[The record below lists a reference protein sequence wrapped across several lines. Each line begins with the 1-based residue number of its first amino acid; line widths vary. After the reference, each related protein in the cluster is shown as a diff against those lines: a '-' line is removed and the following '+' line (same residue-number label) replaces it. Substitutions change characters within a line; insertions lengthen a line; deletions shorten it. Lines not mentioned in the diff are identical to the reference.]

1 MARLPRLSVGG
12 LPHLV
17 VQRSHHGQPVFL
29 DDSDRTLFRN
39 LLGESAKAEG
49 LALHAYALMDK
60 EVRLLATPATADTLG
75 RTMQTLGRR
84 YGGAFN
90 RRHGRSGGLW
100 EGRFRATIIEP
111 ERHLLDVMRY
121 IEDEANWAG
130 DVSQAEGGPV
140 SSRGHH
146 VGRRQDSL
154 VTDHA
159 LFWALGNTPFDR
171 EASYRRLLED
181 GLSSSRRDGLE
192 SAVRTGWPLGS
203 DAFVAALSGKTDR
216 RLIPLRR
223 GRPPKVSNEVK

>member
-12 LPHLV
+12 LPHLL
-17 VQRSHHGQPVFL
+17 VQRSHHGQPVFI

-39 LLGESAKAEG
+39 LLGDVAKSEG
-49 LALHAYALMDK
+49 VALHAYALMDDQ
-60 EVRLLATPATADTLG
+60 VRLLATPGTADALG
-75 RTMQTLGRR
+75 RMMQALGRR

-90 RRHGRSGGLW
+90 RRHARSGGLW

-111 ERHLLDVMRY
+111 ERHLLEAMRY
-121 IEDEANWAG
+121 IEDEHNWDGGVAQ
-130 DVSQAEGGPV
+130 VEGCPV

-171 EASYRRLLED
+171 EANYRRLLDD
-181 GLSSSRRDGLE
+181 GLEATRREELE

-203 DAFVAALSGKTDR
+203 EVFVAQLSGKTER
-216 RLIPLRR
+216 RLVPLKR
-223 GRPPKVSNEVK
+223 GRPPKRS

>member
-12 LPHLV
+12 LPHLL
-17 VQRSHHGQPVFL
+17 VQRSHHGQPVFI

-39 LLGESAKAEG
+39 LLGDSAKVEG
-49 LALHAYALMDK
+49 VALHAYALMDDQ
-60 EVRLLATPATADTLG
+60 VRLLATPATADALG
-75 RTMQTLGRR
+75 RMMQTLGRR

-90 RRHGRSGGLW
+90 RRHARSGGLW

-111 ERHLLDVMRY
+111 ERHLLEALQY
-121 IEDEANWAG
+121 IEDAANWAG

-154 VTDHA
+154 ITDHA

-171 EASYRRLLED
+171 EASYRRLLEE
-181 GLSSSRRDGLE
+181 GLSSSQRDRLE

-203 DAFVAALSGKTDR
+203 EMFVATLSGQTDR
-216 RLIPLRR
+216 RLVPLKR
-223 GRPPKVSNEVK
+223 GRPPKAK

>member
-12 LPHLV
+12 LPHLL
-17 VQRSHHGQPVFL
+17 VQRSHHGQPVFI

-39 LLGESAKAEG
+39 LLGDAAKSEG
-49 LALHAYALMDK
+49 VALHAYALMDDQ
-60 EVRLLATPATADTLG
+60 VRLLATPGTAEALG
-75 RTMQTLGRR
+75 RMMQTLGRR

-90 RRHGRSGGLW
+90 RRHARSGGLW

-111 ERHLLDVMRY
+111 ERHLLEAMRY
-121 IEDEANWAG
+121 LEDEHNWDGGVA
-130 DVSQAEGGPV
+130 QAEGGPV

-171 EASYRRLLED
+171 EVNYRRLLEE
-181 GLSSSRRDGLE
+181 GLAPAPRERLE

-203 DAFVAALSGKTDR
+203 EAFVADLSGKTER
-216 RLIPLRR
+216 RLVPLKR
-223 GRPPKVSNEVK
+223 GRPPKAK